1 MPEEHVT
8 DQPSA
13 GSGHLPALPSSLA
26 GTMTNYVVKRY
37 APEHK
42 HEWDKFVSTGK
53 NATFLFRRDYMD
65 YHNERFTDHSLM
77 VFHKGRLV
85 ALLPANLRADGSLAS
100 HDGLTYGGLVVS
112 KSATLSN
119 MLASLFW
126 VLCHLHQQGITR
138 LFYKR
143 IPSFYNTVTDGE
155 VDYAL
160 FLLGA
165 QLCRRDNAMV
175 IKQAGRLAFRKGRKS
190 EVSKA
195 RRAGVRV
202 VEEDGFGPFWK
213 RVLIPRLA
221 SQYGVT
227 PVHTLDEIT
236 LLAARFPDYIKQFSA
251 YCDGEVVAGAT
262 VSVLMLLVAAPLA
275 IALLSRLGNPS
286 EMIRKELWARYF
298 SWLIL
303 VPLMAAPILLG
314 AAYAMVAVGILSL
327 LCYREY
333 ARATG
338 LFRERSISAVV
349 VVGIILITLASL
361 DNWYELFTALWPL
374 TVGLIAAI
382 AILADRPS
390 GYVQRVGLGVLG
402 YMLFGAGLGHLGFFG
417 NDPQYRRILIW
428 ILLCVELNDIFA
440 FICGKSFGR
449 KKLAPCL
456 RE

>member
-262 VSVLMLLVAAPLA
+262 VYETPQVAHVQYIAVTTEGRKSGALDYLFDWLIARRYANKAYFDFGICNENEGRTVNHGLLRWKEGFGARCHAQDFYKIATKNFAKLESVL
-275 IALLSRLGNPS
+275 R
-286 EMIRKELWARYF
+286 
-298 SWLIL
+298 
-303 VPLMAAPILLG
+303 
-314 AAYAMVAVGILSL
+314 
-327 LCYREY
+327 
-333 ARATG
+333 
-338 LFRERSISAVV
+338 
-349 VVGIILITLASL
+349 
-361 DNWYELFTALWPL
+361 
-374 TVGLIAAI
+374 
-382 AILADRPS
+382 
-390 GYVQRVGLGVLG
+390 
-402 YMLFGAGLGHLGFFG
+402 
-417 NDPQYRRILIW
+417 
-428 ILLCVELNDIFA
+428 
-440 FICGKSFGR
+440 GKH
-449 KKLAPCL
+449 
-456 RE
+456 EQT